1 MSVGARGGS
10 PVRDGCVATFEVAA
24 YEVPTDAPEGDG
36 TFAWD
41 ATTVVVIRVGAEGET
56 GTGWTYGARAAAT
69 LAEDVLQGIVVGSN
83 VLDVPATNE
92 AMVRACR
99 NLGRQGVAGDA
110 ISAVD
115 VALWDLKARVLQVP
129 LSGLFGRCR
138 EDAEIYGSGGFTT
151 YDETQTR
158 RQLERFVGEWGAR
171 SVKLK
176 IAESWGEKVPRD
188 LARLALAR
196 QVVGDEVGLMVDANG
211 GYSAT
216 QAVRV
221 GRRLRDED
229 GVVWFEEPVSSDD
242 LAGLRQV
249 RSELGGV
256 DVAAGEY
263 LADEYAANRMLTA
276 GAVDVLQIDVTR
288 CGGYTTWLRIA
299 GAARAC
305 SVPVSAH
312 CAPSLHAQVAVAVP
326 HLLHVE
332 YFHDH
337 WRCDQLLFEGTLTP
351 FAGALVPLPDRCGHG
366 MELRADAATY
376 RVR

>member
-1 MSVGARGGS
+1 MSPSRRAEAGIESVTCAS
-10 PVRDGCVATFEVAA
+10 F
-24 YEVPTDAPEGDG
+24 EVPTDGPEADG
-36 TFAWD
+36 TLQWSS
-41 ATTVVVIRVGAEGET
+41 TQVVVVEVTAAGRV
-56 GTGWTYGARAAAT
+56 GTGWTYGSPSAQQVVEGP
-69 LAEDVLQGIVVGSN
+69 LSEVVVGGSA
-83 VLDVPATNE
+83 LEVPGLQE
-92 AMVRACR
+92 AMVRRCR
-99 NLGRQGVAGDA
+99 NIGTRGVVSDA

-115 VALWDLKARVLQVP
+115 IALWDLKARILE
-129 LSGLFGRCR
+129 LSLDDLFGRCR
-138 EDAEIYGSGGFTT
+138 EDVPLYGSGGFTT